1 MIDKYL
7 LGLGGAMYVF
17 KPGDVFNFIIHILF
31 NFVKYFVQI
40 L

>member
-7 LGLGGAMYVF
+7 LGLDGAMYVF

-31 NFVKYFVQI
+31 KFVKSFLKI